1 MASDRAGAQLATVAV
16 AQRRGTSR
24 SEVEGA
30 IREVPGGELVQFFE
44 MPTIGL
50 SSTMIRERVRA
61 GEPIRYIV
69 PDAVA
74 HYIHEHNL
82 YRG

>member
-1 MASDRAGAQLATVAV
+1 LSLATLAV

-24 SEVEGA
+24 EA
-30 IREVPGGELVQFFE
+30 ILEAVCGLPGGDRSHFFE

-61 GEPIRYIV
+61 GTSIRYLV
-69 PDAVA
+69 PDAVS
-74 HYIHEHNL
+74 HYIDHHRL
-82 YRG
+82 YRSVAHK